1 MDFHKD
7 VLKINAEQVADNLI
21 AGIKKQIRKDLKREG
36 AVIGISGGIDSSVCA
51 ALCVRALGP
60 DKVLGVAMPEKDSS
74 PDSKSLAQELADSLG
89 IECIEENISGALE
102 GFGCYRRRDDAIRR
116 LFPDYGPGYKNK
128 ITLGANILEKN
139 ALNYFKLTVE
149 TPAGE
154 SISRRMPKSEYLQ
167 IVASSNF
174 KQRTRMSM
182 VYYHA
187 ERLNYAVVGTGNK
200 DEHLLG
206 FFVKYGDGGA
216 DLKPISHLF
225 KLQVFQ
231 LADYL
236 EIPAGIRQRTP
247 TTDTYSAEVT
257 QTDFF
262 FGVDFEILDHV
273 WYALENGISAA
284 DVAGVLELEENQV
297 ERVMRDIQ
305 QKMRTTEYLRMIPME
320 PDM

>member
-1 MDFHKD
+1 MEFHKN
-7 VLKINAEQVADNLI
+7 VLKIDAARVAEDLI
-21 AGIKKQIRKDLKREG
+21 ATIRRQIRKDLKREG

-51 ALCVRALGP
+51 ALCARALGP
-60 DKVLGVAMPEKDSS
+60 EKVLGVAMPEKDSS
-74 PDSKSLAQELADSLG
+74 PDSKSLAEELADSLG
-89 IECIEENISGALE
+89 ITFVEENISGALE

-128 ITLGANILEKN
+128 ITLGANVLEKD

-149 TPAGE
+149 TPDGE
-154 SISRRMPKSEYLQ
+154 SVARRMPKSEYLQ

-187 ERLNYAVVGTGNK
+187 ERLNYAVIGTGNK

-225 KLQVFQ
+225 KVQVFQ

-236 EIPAGIRQRTP
+236 EIPKGIRQRTP

-262 FGVDFEILDHV
+262 FGVDFEILDHA
-273 WYALENGISAA
+273 WYALENDIPAA
-284 DVAGVLELEENQV
+284 EVANVLGLEEKQI

-320 PDM
+320 PNM